1 MFALKSNHLAFALAA
16 VAVVGQAQAAV
27 DYETLAP
34 RMDFTYPAGVA
45 KTRAQVKMELAE
57 SLRAGPI
64 NNNAVDFPK
73 VAPSPSTLT
82 RAQVRK
88 DAAMGAQAYGDYV
101 VAGRVVHF

>member
-1 MFALKSNHLAFALAA
+1 MFAIQSNRLAFALLAL
-16 VAVVGQAQAAV
+16 AVVGSAQAAV

-34 RMDFTYPAGVA
+34 RVDFVYPAGAA
-45 KTRAQVKMELAE
+45 KTRAEVKMELAE

-73 VAPSPSTLT
+73 VAPAPSTLS

-88 DAAMGAQAYGDYV
+88 DAAMGAPAYGDYV
-101 VAGRVVHF
+101 VAGRVIHF